1 MDGGPT
7 RTVRSW
13 PLGEGEKEEQIAADI
28 LPFPSCIFFLSWLQ
42 SSGGINNIASIGPN
56 SPPPPLDC
64 VASVFASPSPVIYFF
79 FALVPTF

>member
-28 LPFPSCIFFLSWLQ
+28 LPFPSCIFFCHGYRALEASTILPLSVPT
-42 SSGGINNIASIGPN
+42 A
-56 SPPPPLDC
+56 PPLDC